1 MLLTAASRRAAFSAG
16 APGTAGWVGVL
27 VSVRR
32 MDDVAARETF
42 MVIQQTRAWLP
53 WLSLNS
59 AYADGPN
66 TAKVRPSVVPLA
78 PHLTCWVPS

>member
-1 MLLTAASRRAAFSAG
+1 MLPTAASRRAAFSAG
-16 APGTAGWVGVL
+16 APGTAGRVGVL

-32 MDDVAARETF
+32 MDDVAGRETLT
-42 MVIQQTRAWLP
+42 VIQRP
-53 WLSLNS
+53 VPGYP

-66 TAKVRPSVVPLA
+66 TAKVRPSMVPLA